1 MKCKVGSTG
10 GPHRGECV
18 KKSLMMTTNPDMLEE
33 CAQIVANAR
42 HIVCFTGAEGCGST
56 LGPDCV
62 LFTESLSSNQWMV
75 AELATRE
82 LEPGDVMIIVGT
94 SAQVYPAV
102 GLPELAAQRG
112 DTVTTILPAL

>member
-42 HIVCFTGAEGCGST
+42 HIVCFTGAGMS
-56 LGPDCV
+56 
-62 LFTESLSSNQWMV
+62 TESGWFG
-75 AELATRE
+75 TPIGWKWT
-82 LEPGDVMIIVGT
+82 PGF
-94 SAQVYPAV
+94 A
-102 GLPELAAQRG
+102 
-112 DTVTTILPAL
+112 